1 MSVICKTATVPERRK
16 WIDRMAP
23 QTLQIA
29 SWLLYINGFFQ
40 LVELVDGGGPLTYFR
55 NTYAWGFLFGLGV
68 VALHPAGAYLM
79 ANERKLGWR
88 LAVAA
93 AASPF
98 VLTFFVY
105 SQMYAPWRYRL
116 FGASFLSFAFDAAL
130 LALLLHNQSRE
141 HQRIWY
147 H

>member
-1 MSVICKTATVPERRK
+1 VPERRN

-29 SWLLYINGFFQ
+29 TWLLYINGFFQ
-40 LVELVDGGGPLTYFR
+40 LVELVDGGGVLQYFR
-55 NTYAWGFLFGLGV
+55 NRYAFGFFFGLAV
-68 VALHPAGAYLM
+68 VALHPAAAYLM

-98 VLTFFVY
+98 VLTFVAY
-105 SQMYAPWRYRL
+105 TQLDAPWRYRL
-116 FGASFLSFAFDAAL
+116 FGASLLSFAFDAAL
-130 LALLLHNQSRE
+130 LTLLLHRQSRD